1 MTNARVFG
9 ATALLFLA
17 IGCGG
22 SEGSAKAESST
33 PAAGGGA
40 PALTE
45 FELEHGIGPVK
56 TAVELGTLDQALVT
70 QGKAAFE
77 ARCTACHKMTEKYVG
92 PELGEVTTRR
102 SPTFIMN
109 MILNPQEMIERH
121 PVGKQLLAE
130 HMTYMANQGASQEE
144 ARAIVEY
151 LRTQAKGTVRT
162 K

>member
-1 MTNARVFG
+1 MRNVRLLG
-9 ATALLFLA
+9 CTALLLA
-17 IGCGG
+17 VVGCAGKG
-22 SEGSAKAESST
+22 SDAKAESSQ
-33 PAAGGGA
+33 AAAPGGA
-40 PALTE
+40 AALTE

-56 TAVELGTLDQALVT
+56 TAVELGPVDQALVT

-77 ARCTACHKMTEKYVG
+77 ARCTACHKLSEKYVG

-102 SPTFIMN
+102 SPTYIMN

-121 PVGKQLLAE
+121 PVAKKLLAE
-130 HMTYMANQGASQEE
+130 HMTYMANQGASQDE